1 MNTPARLARKYS
13 ALFILFFLGVA
24 VGVEASPA
32 ASIPEQLKALLSEPA
47 HQIDLTE
54 TLLLVSKHW
63 DSSIDSPALRNE
75 LDQLTATVRQ
85 RLGHNPS
92 AETTVQVLRE
102 VIHKV
107 YGYRYTD
114 SVDAQG
120 IPVRPSEIF
129 LHGLLEGKQGYCMNL
144 SLLYLIIGDRLG
156 LPLHGVPLP
165 NHFFVRYQSASHK
178 INIETTQGGATFPD
192 NYYRQRFGVPPQSTY
207 FLQNLNKK
215 QTLGA
220 YFSNVGMTHY
230 KSARR
235 QDAEFYLK
243 QSVEINPQSI
253 DALNNLANIY
263 SEMKQFDLA
272 IKTYQQALQADPRN
286 MSTLF
291 NLGLALS
298 ESGKHEKSIAAF
310 LQTAQL
316 NPAFVPVHDV
326 LSRLYMEQK
335 NYAGALLHLKIMS
348 ELQPGQFGLL
358 INIGTVYLE
367 MGVWKLAL
375 QQFQEVQHRFPT
387 RVEVNERLA
396 ETYYRMEDFDKAI
409 VQFEYLIAKH
419 PAVLENYV
427 QLGWTHYRQGK
438 IDQAI
443 EWTANGLATAQEETS
458 IQPLAYMNLG
468 LYQALKKQFS
478 IAEKW
483 YRKVLDQKNP
493 KAVASMVADLNGAS
507 QNYPDDDELLYFAGW
522 ILIEGGQAGKGRVWL
537 QRYLNRQP
545 KGALGDQAR
554 RLLDQTKDEAAT
566 ENMIEIPKG
575 NFIMGS
581 NDHGQDEFPE
591 HKVYLD
597 TFHIDKYE
605 ITAAE
610 FAEFLNAVELHKK
623 YFFLT
628 PFGTVVFNKTFR
640 AREGFESHP
649 VNNVAWYG
657 AREFCRWK
665 NKRLPTEAEWEK
677 AARGRDGF
685 IFPWGNA
692 RLSSDR
698 VRYNQAWTD
707 ETGPHVMVPVDSMP
721 EGQSP
726 FGVYHL
732 LGNVKEWVDDWYDR
746 EYYEDKSHKMNP
758 KGRVGGEFKVLK
770 GGSWRDLRSF
780 VYASFRNN
788 SYPGTP
794 LEDYGFRCAFGG
806 SGIPAPKKFIQR
818 ESEQIPLK
826 IIKTQAEYPGP

>member
-1 MNTPARLARKYS
+1 MKTPAPLPHKFIVLCTL
-13 ALFILFFLGVA
+13 LFLCVSVGAVA
-24 VGVEASPA
+24 SPAPA
-32 ASIPEQLKALLSEPA
+32 ASIPEQLKAHLSEPA
-47 HQIDLTE
+47 HQVDLAE

-63 DSSIDSPALRNE
+63 DSSVDPAVLRNG
-75 LDQLTATVRQ
+75 LDQLTETVRQ

-102 VIHKV
+102 VIHKD

-120 IPVRPSEIF
+120 IPVRPAELF

-165 NHFFVRYQSASHK
+165 NHFFVRYQSANQT

-192 NYYRQRFGVPPQSTY
+192 NFYRQRFGVPSQSTY
-207 FLQNLNKK
+207 FLRNLNKK

-220 YFSNVGMTHY
+220 YFSNVGMIHY

-235 QDAEFYLK
+235 QSAEFYLK

-272 IKTYQQALQADPRN
+272 IETYQQALQADPHN

-291 NLGLALS
+291 NLGIAYS
-298 ESGKHEKSIAAF
+298 ESGDTEKAMQAF
-310 LQTAQL
+310 LQTAQI

-375 QQFQEVQHRFPT
+375 KQFQEVQRRFPT
-387 RVEVNERLA
+387 RDEVNERLA

-409 VQFEYLIAKH
+409 VQFEYLISKQ
-419 PAVLENYV
+419 PEILENYV
-427 QLGWTHYRQGK
+427 QLGWTHYRQGR

-443 EWTANGLATAQEETS
+443 EWTASGLATGPEETALR
-458 IQPLAYMNLG
+458 PLAYMNLG
-468 LYQALKKQFS
+468 LYQVLKKQFS
-478 IAEKW
+478 IAEQW
-483 YRKVLDQKNP
+483 YRKVLDQNNP
-493 KAVASMVADLNGAS
+493 KAVASMVADLNDAS
-507 QNYPDDDELLYFAGW
+507 QNYPDHDELLYFAGW
-522 ILIEGGQAGKGRVWL
+522 ILVEGGQPSEGRVWL
-537 QRYLNRQP
+537 KRYLNRQP
-545 KGALGDQAR
+545 KGAFDGRAR
-554 RLLDQTKDEAAT
+554 RLLDQTKSETAS

-575 NFIMGS
+575 YFIMGS

-597 TFHIDKYE
+597 TFQIDKYE
-605 ITAAE
+605 VTAAE
-610 FAEFLNAVELHKK
+610 FAEFLNEVDSSKK
-623 YFFLT
+623 YFVLT
-628 PFGTVVFNKTFR
+628 QFGTVIFKNTFQP
-640 AREGFESHP
+640 REDFGSHP
-649 VNNVAWYG
+649 ANNVSWYG
-657 AREFCRWK
+657 AREFCRWQ

-677 AARGRDGF
+677 AARGPDGF
-685 IFPWGNA
+685 IFPWGNTLISPERA
-692 RLSSDR
+692 
-698 VRYNQAWTD
+698 RYNQTWT
-707 ETGPHVMVPVDSMP
+707 ETTGFKVMVPTTSMP

-726 FGVYHL
+726 LGVYHL

-746 EYYEDKSHKMNP
+746 EYYRDESHKMNP

-794 LEDYGFRCAFGG
+794 LEDYGFRCALGG
-806 SGIPAPKKFIQR
+806 SGSPAPKKFIQR
-818 ESEQIPLK
+818 DPGRAPLK
-826 IIKTQAEYPGP
+826 ILKTQAE